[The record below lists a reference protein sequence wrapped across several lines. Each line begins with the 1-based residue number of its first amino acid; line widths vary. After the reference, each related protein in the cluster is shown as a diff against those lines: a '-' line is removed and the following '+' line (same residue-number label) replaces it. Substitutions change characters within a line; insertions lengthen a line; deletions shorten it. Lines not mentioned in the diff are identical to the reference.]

1 MIPYVGC
8 EHARELLD
16 AFLDGELPLSD
27 QVAVESHL
35 RWCRTCM
42 LRVEDMRLI
51 GASLRLGSP
60 LQRAGDD
67 ESQTLA
73 VIAASTLM
81 RARAERE
88 DSFGVRVRELF
99 VDMRLLWPALGASA
113 AVALSVGVAGAV
125 LQAATEKQPE
135 SLAAMI
141 QTLSDRGSERN
152 PYRPD
157 GGNTIPRVLGEN
169 DGELLAGIPAE
180 DGVLWLDT
188 VIGRDGRIATLDLVR
203 AEGSGQHHRTPAHDE
218 HLEAMLDVVK
228 QSRFTPAQTP
238 MGRPVAVNVGWL
250 FVMTTAE
257 KEQPKPETGPRPASA
272 VVAAPEDRIQPAI
285 QPADEEE
292 PVDPN
297 RRSAAAGDL
306 PTA

>member
-1 MIPYVGC
+1 MIPYMGC

-27 QVAVESHL
+27 QVAVETHL
-35 RWCRTCM
+35 RWCRTCL

-60 LQRAGDD
+60 VQRAGHDD
-67 ESQTLA
+67 PQALA
-73 VIAASTLM
+73 AIAASTLM

-88 DSFGVRVRELF
+88 DSFGVWLRDLF
-99 VDMRLLWPALGASA
+99 VDMRLLWPALGATA
-113 AVALSVGVAGAV
+113 AVALCIGIAGAV

-141 QTLSDRGSERN
+141 HTLSDRGSERN

-169 DGELLAGIPAE
+169 DGELLAGIPTE
-180 DGVLWLDT
+180 DSVLWLDT
-188 VIGRDGRIATLDLVR
+188 VIGPDGRIATIDLVR
-203 AEGSGQHHRTPAHDE
+203 AEAAGQHHLSRAHDQ
-218 HLEAMLDVVK
+218 HVEAVLDVVK
-228 QSRFTPAQTP
+228 QSRFTPAHSPT
-238 MGRPVAVNVGWL
+238 GRPVAVNVGWL
-250 FVMTTAE
+250 LVMTTAE
-257 KEQPKPETGPRPASA
+257 KEQPKPVRAARPASA
-272 VVAAPEDRIQPAI
+272 VVAAPADQIQPAI
-285 QPADEEE
+285 QPVVDEEAVE
-292 PVDPN
+292 PN
-297 RRSAAAGDL
+297 RRSAAASDS